1 MAKSTCEESISVSIF
16 DLRRKGLISCGSQ
29 FSISRDGTEQKL
41 KLTTTEPFF
50 GGTRYWFSCPGCA
63 RRVAIL
69 YLPFGADF
77 FACRYCYSLTYA
89 SCQNRKGPMEGFTRL
104 VKIINRLEKIT
115 NEKGQRGK
123 RKQARRLAEKLDGI
137 EDFYSWMNRGKKG
150 L

>member
-1 MAKSTCEESISVSIF
+1 
-16 DLRRKGLISCGSQ
+16 
-29 FSISRDGTEQKL
+29 
-41 KLTTTEPFF
+41 
-50 GGTRYWFSCPGCA
+50 
-63 RRVAIL
+63 
-69 YLPFGADF
+69 
-77 FACRYCYSLTYA
+77 
-89 SCQNRKGPMEGFTRL
+89 MEGFTRL